1 MPDSA
6 ILGIGNLRDN
16 FAQINEAAIQTR
28 IGRRMVAVAGAV
40 VKKEAKSL
48 AQQQGLRRTGALIK
62 NIVIKRETKAPSGT
76 VQYNLGVRHG
86 RNLTRKQK
94 KQTSLAVSK
103 GGRIYTRYDND
114 PWYWKFAEFGTKR
127 KDGSVRQ
134 QATPFIGPALENS
147 ASTAITAMGDALTA
161 ELKKAGLT

>member
-28 IGRRMVAVAGAV
+28 IGRRMVVVAGNILKA
-40 VKKEAKSL
+40 EAKSL

-62 NIVIKRETKAPSGT
+62 NIVIKRETKAPPGT

-86 RNLTRKQK
+86 RGLTKKQK
-94 KQTSLAVSK
+94 ASKTLAVNK
-103 GGRIYTRYDND
+103 GGRIVTRYADD
-114 PWYWKFAEFGTKR
+114 PYYWRFAEFGTKR

-134 QATPFIGPALENS
+134 QATPFVGPALENK
-147 ASTAITAMGDALTA
+147 ATAAITAMGDALTA